1 MRDAEQIIT
10 KHALD
15 TLQTRLPSVS
25 VSLFP
30 FTAKILTLSLSLSLT
45 LSLALLSFISFAP
58 LTVLFIS
65 GPPACLFCVFML
77 NKLAVLTESKIVG
90 NHPQA
95 RHVDTP

>member
-1 MRDAEQIIT
+1 MRNAEQIIT

-15 TLQTRLPSVS
+15 TLQTRLPPVS

-30 FTAKILTLSLSLSLT
+30 FTAKIPTSLSLSVYLFP
-45 LSLALLSFISFAP
+45 FISLAP

-77 NKLAVLTESKIVG
+77 NKLAVLTESKTVG
-90 NHPQA
+90 NQLQA